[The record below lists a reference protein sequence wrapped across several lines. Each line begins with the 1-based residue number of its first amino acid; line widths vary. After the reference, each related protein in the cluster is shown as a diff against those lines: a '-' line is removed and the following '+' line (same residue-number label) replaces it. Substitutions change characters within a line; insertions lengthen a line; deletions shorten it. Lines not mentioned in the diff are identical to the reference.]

1 MPLDLISVGEELD
14 GKVGLNKQSNIDW
27 VEGVRDISEE
37 VTTEKNQNSEKGRK
51 EKVLSHSRVVLI
63 YGYKGEIRKVDLLKR
78 LHVYRPF
85 CVFLISERFLT
96 FVLIFYGSIMERTY
110 FRRKKE

>member
-37 VTTEKNQNSEKGRK
+37 KTEKNQNSEKGK
-51 EKVLSHSRVVLI
+51 MKNVLSHNRVVLI
-63 YGYKGEIRKVDLLKR
+63 YGYRRDQKSGPSQEAACI
-78 LHVYRPF
+78 PA
-85 CVFLISERFLT
+85 FLCFLN
-96 FVLIFYGSIMERTY
+96 F
-110 FRRKKE
+110 